1 MTKPAARTVQL
12 AVMTTP
18 GSSLGDALALARRQ
32 RNSFLSAIRRTL
44 APAFGSPR
52 PMAG

>member
-18 GSSLGDALALARRQ
+18 TLSLGDALATAQRK
-32 RNSFLSAIRRTL
+32 RNSLLSAIRRTL

-52 PMAG
+52 PMTG